1 MKLAKKNIEAE
12 INEFLEMLD
21 VNSMISFLTCAFTLT
36 ELYNVEEEEDW
47 VEKLVG
53 PEQVITI
60 RSIRTVYLMSK
71 FAELQA
77 GKLASTRVRFKDL
90 WKRLEKIDK

>member
-1 MKLAKKNIEAE
+1 MAKKTIEAE
-12 INEFLEMLD
+12 INEFLELWD
-21 VNSMISFLTCAFTLT
+21 VNSMISFLTSALHLT
-36 ELYNVEEEEDW
+36 ELYNVEVEDDW

-53 PEQVITI
+53 PEEVITV

-77 GKLASTRVRFKDL
+77 GKLVHTQARFKNL

>member
-1 MKLAKKNIEAE
+1 MAKKTIENE
-12 INEFLEMLD
+12 INDFLELWD
-21 VNSMISFLTCAFTLT
+21 VDSMISFLTSAFHLT
-36 ELYNVEEEEDW
+36 ELYNVEEEDDW

-77 GKLASTRVRFKDL
+77 GKLAITRVRFKDL
-90 WKRLEKIDK
+90 WKRLEKIDR

>member
-1 MKLAKKNIEAE
+1 MSKKNIETE
-12 INEFLEMLD
+12 INEFLEVWD
-21 VNSMISFLTCAFTLT
+21 VNSMISFLTSAFHLT
-36 ELYNVEEEEDW
+36 ELYNVEEEDDW

-53 PEQVITI
+53 PDEVITI

-77 GKLASTRVRFKDL
+77 GKLATTRMRFKDL
-90 WKRLEKIDK
+90 WKRLEKIDR

>member
-1 MKLAKKNIEAE
+1 LAKKTIENE
-12 INEFLEMLD
+12 INEFLELWD
-21 VNSMISFLTCAFTLT
+21 VDSMISFLTSAFHLT
-36 ELYNVEEEEDW
+36 ELYNVEEEDDW
-47 VEKLVG
+47 VEKIVG

-90 WKRLEKIDK
+90 WKRLEKIDR

>member
-12 INEFLEMLD
+12 INEFLEMWD
-21 VNSMISFLTCAFTLT
+21 VNNMISFLTCAFTLT